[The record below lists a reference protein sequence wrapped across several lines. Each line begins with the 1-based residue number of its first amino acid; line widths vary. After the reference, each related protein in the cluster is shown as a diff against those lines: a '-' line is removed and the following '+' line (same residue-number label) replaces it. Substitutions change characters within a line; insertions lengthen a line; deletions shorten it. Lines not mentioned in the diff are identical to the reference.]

1 MRLPLSL
8 SSRLADIGFEIPVL
22 VRAGIVGR
30 DRPDLAA
37 RALAALVKGGQTL
50 PTALRVAAIKHPD
63 RTMLRDREGDL
74 TYAEVDRRTT
84 AIARGMLD
92 LGLEPGQTV
101 AILCRN
107 GRGLVESALGA
118 GKAGIEVVLLN
129 TMFSGPQVDDVI
141 RAEAAV
147 GLVFDT
153 EFGPVVK
160 GLESRPLLIVTGDE
174 PVEIGSDDRSMAS
187 IGELTRASGEVP
199 PPDRRNPP
207 RFVIL
212 TSGTTGRPKG
222 ARRSTT
228 SGLSGLAAMIDRIP
242 RRAGETALI
251 AAPLF
256 HSWGFLNFALSMTLG
271 ATVILDGKFDPGR
284 TVGLLREYRPD
295 TLVAVPVMLRRMVE
309 SAAPEG
315 STMLPTGLRVTAVS
329 GSALPGRLAIEWMD
343 RFGENLYSLYGST
356 EVALVAV
363 AGPAELRQDPGTAGR
378 VLRGTEVRLLDRE
391 GREVPP
397 GSEGRIFA
405 RSGMLFEGYSDGS
418 DKERVDGFVST
429 GDVGRFEGPLLRV
442 EGRDDEMIVS
452 GGENVFPREVEDE
465 IASMD
470 GVVEVA
476 VIGVEDERFGQALV
490 AYVVTEPGRGPDS
503 AAIRAHVK
511 DRLATFKVP
520 RDVEFLDRL
529 PRNET
534 GKVVKRHIGE

>member
-1 MRLPLSL
+1 MKLPLSL
-8 SSRLADIGFEIPVL
+8 PGRLADIGFEIPVL
-22 VRAGIVGR
+22 ARAGILGP
-30 DRPDLAA
+30 DRPDRAA
-37 RALAALVKGGQTL
+37 RALAALVQGGQTL

-63 RTMLRDREGDL
+63 RTMLRDREGGL

-84 AIARGMLD
+84 AIGRGMLD
-92 LGLEPGQTV
+92 MGLEPGQTV

-118 GKAGIEVVLLN
+118 GKAGIDVVLLN
-129 TMFSGPQVDDVI
+129 TMFSAPQVDDVM
-141 RAEAAV
+141 RAEGAV
-147 GLVFDT
+147 GLVFDP
-153 EFGPVVK
+153 EFGQVVENM
-160 GLESRPLLIVTGDE
+160 ESRPLLIATGDD
-174 PVEIGSDDRSMAS
+174 PVGIGSDEWPTVSLQ
-187 IGELTRASGEVP
+187 ELTRASGEVP
-199 PPDRRNPP
+199 PPDRGNPP

-271 ATVILDGKFDPGR
+271 ATVVLDGRFDPGR

-295 TLVAVPVMLRRMVE
+295 TLVAVPVMLQRMVE
-309 SAAPEG
+309 SAMTEEVGAPP
-315 STMLPTGLRVTAVS
+315 SGLRVTAVS
-329 GSALPGRLAIEWMD
+329 GSALPGRLAVEWMD

-363 AGPAELRQDPGTAGR
+363 AGPAELRRDPGTAGR

-391 GREVPP
+391 GREVQP
-397 GSEGRIFA
+397 GAEGRIFA

-429 GDVGRFEGPLLRV
+429 GDVGHFEGPLLRV
-442 EGRDDEMIVS
+442 DGRDDEMIVS

-476 VIGVEDERFGQALV
+476 VVGVEDERFGQALV
-490 AYVVTEPGRGPDS
+490 AYVVTEPGRGPDP
-503 AAIRAHVK
+503 AGIRAHVK
-511 DRLATFKVP
+511 DRLAAFKVP

-534 GKVVKRHIGE
+534 GKVVKRHIGG